1 MGKMMTVCGILGAMT
16 VQAGAAGPAWFSPP
30 AGAEEIKMAAAN
42 DFLKAPVRS
51 DAEKRN
57 GLCDLDEPNDP
68 KIRLGMYEHLQ
79 KAGIRNPLIDV
90 RELVKPEAEKTL
102 LKHGFARQPDTQGL
116 AIYTLGN
123 ARLYGIG
130 QRAAVNND
138 GSASL
143 VCFSQPP
150 GGHPILEI
158 IIIDAYGKVHNT
170 ATKVP

>member
-16 VQAGAAGPAWFSPP
+16 VQAGAAGPARISPT
-30 AGAEEIKMAAAN
+30 AGAGGIKRTMPVN
-42 DFLKAPVRS
+42 YLTAPVRPAAEEQYGFS
-51 DAEKRN
+51 DLE
-57 GLCDLDEPNDP
+57 EPNDP
-68 KIRLGMYEHLQ
+68 RIRLGMYRHLQ
-79 KAGIRNPLIDV
+79 KAGIRTPLTDV
-90 RELVKPEAEKTL
+90 RELVKPDAEKTL